1 MENNDCIRIVF
12 MKFCILNVLKIKVS
26 GFFKEYLQSVLGHLK
41 RYRSSNS
48 NHDIRFDLTI

>member
-26 GFFKEYLQSVLGHLK
+26 GFLK
-41 RYRSSNS
+41 NIYRVSQ
-48 NHDIRFDLTI
+48 DT